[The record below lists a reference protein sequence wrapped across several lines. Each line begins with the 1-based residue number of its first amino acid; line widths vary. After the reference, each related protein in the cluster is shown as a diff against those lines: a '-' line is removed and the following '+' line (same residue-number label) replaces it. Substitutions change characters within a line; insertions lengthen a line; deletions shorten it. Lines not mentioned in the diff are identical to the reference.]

1 MDEIITSNCSFF
13 VRKDSNT
20 VYVQGVINNKRYKK
34 NIKKKG
40 TPIILK
46 WLKSQNPERMLLELV
61 GLNNIKDS
69 VVTLQEFGYKY
80 LKATS
85 SNRGKESQADYL
97 RCFNLAILPYFENF
111 KWNEIK
117 SLDLINF
124 FNVIENKYAYDRAK
138 RTKNILSN
146 IIETAFDEDLI
157 PKNPFSAKVVRK
169 HFFSKKV
176 VKTQAYSVEESKLL
190 LENSEGW
197 YKVFLE
203 LALKYGL
210 RVGELMG
217 LKWSDFDIDRGF
229 FKIQRNITKGEITES
244 SKQIHT
250 NKNHLRE
257 IFMFPETINIIKE
270 YKNFR
275 PDTEWMFVNKYGKPF
290 MQSQSIANNHLKPLC
305 KRLGIEYKTNYAT
318 RRTFISIMRQSQKID
333 LSEIQE
339 VVGHKEGSDITDKHY
354 NLDVLG
360 DAQKQENAKNRGNV
374 FNKILD
380 FSYK

>member
-1 MDEIITSNCSFF
+1 MNEIITSNCSFF
-13 VRKDSNT
+13 VRKDTNT
-20 VYVQGVINNKRYKK
+20 VYVQGIINNKRYKK

-40 TPIILK
+40 TSLVLK
-46 WLKSQNPERMLLELV
+46 WLKSQDPERMLLELV
-61 GLNNIKDS
+61 GIDNINKA
-69 VVTLQEFGYKY
+69 VITLQEFGYKY
-80 LKATS
+80 LKATA

-146 IIETAFDEDLI
+146 IIETAFYEDLI

-169 HFFSKKV
+169 HFFTKKV
-176 VKTQAYSVEESKLL
+176 VNTKAYSVKESKLL
-190 LENSEGW
+190 LDNSEGW

-217 LKWSDFDIDRGF
+217 LKWSDFDLDRGF

-244 SKQIHT
+244 SKQLHT
-250 NKNHLRE
+250 N
-257 IFMFPETINIIKE
+257 
-270 YKNFR
+270 
-275 PDTEWMFVNKYGKPF
+275 
-290 MQSQSIANNHLKPLC
+290 
-305 KRLGIEYKTNYAT
+305 
-318 RRTFISIMRQSQKID
+318 
-333 LSEIQE
+333 
-339 VVGHKEGSDITDKHY
+339 
-354 NLDVLG
+354 
-360 DAQKQENAKNRGNV
+360 
-374 FNKILD
+374 
-380 FSYK
+380 